1 MLTKCNYLI
10 MTAEE
15 IKEIRSRLG
24 LSQEALAEK
33 IGVHARTIQNWES
46 GGKIPKSKDALLCS
60 LLPNQH
66 IVFGGQHVQHGDAVN
81 GDKIVER
88 VVEEKEELET
98 VEEVTPMQKLSTDLE
113 NIRKDLADLK
123 KTHQDVVAQ
132 NSRLL
137 AIIENLTS
145 TKQ

>member
-1 MLTKCNYLI
+1 
-10 MTAEE
+10 MTDLEL
-15 IKEIRSRLG
+15 KELRKKLG
-24 LSQEALAEK
+24 LTQVQMAELV
-33 IGVHARTIQNWES
+33 GVDVKTIQNWES
-46 GGKIPKSKDALLCS
+46 GRKIPKTKDGILRGLEAKK
-60 LLPNQH
+60 H
-66 IVFGGQHVQHGDAVN
+66 VVYGGQHVSGGGDAVN

-88 VVEEKEELET
+88 VSEEKEEVET
-98 VEEVTPMQKLSTDLE
+98 FEDVTPMQKLTSDLAS
-113 NIRKDLADLK
+113 IRKDLADLK

>member
-1 MLTKCNYLI
+1 
-10 MTAEE
+10 MTAKE

-24 LSQEALAEK
+24 FSQEQLAEK
-33 IGVHARTIQNWES
+33 LGVHARTIQNWES
-46 GGKIPKSKDALLCS
+46 GGKIPKSKDAILCS
-60 LLPNQH
+60 LQPKEH
-66 IVFGGQHVQHGDAVN
+66 IVFGGQHVEHGDAVN

-88 VVEEKEELET
+88 TFEEKEEVET
-98 VEEVTPMQKLSTDLE
+98 VEEVTPMQKVTSDLE
-113 NIRKDLADLK
+113 SIRKDLADLK

-145 TKQ
+145 TNK